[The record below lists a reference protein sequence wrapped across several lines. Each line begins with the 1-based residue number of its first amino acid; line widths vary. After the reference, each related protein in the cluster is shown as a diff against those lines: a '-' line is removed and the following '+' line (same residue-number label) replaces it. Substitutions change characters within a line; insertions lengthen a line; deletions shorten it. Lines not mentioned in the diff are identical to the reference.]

1 MGAARYRP
9 NPNGRPVPIPF
20 DIAANNREN
29 NANVDTFISNQ
40 ASKDQMY
47 ENKTQKIITK
57 KKGKGFLNDVNYGAL
72 LRWLNENISNTVTNV
87 ATTSPMVGYTDF
99 NKLATQKNLI
109 GAKDKVGQSR
119 SFVSN
124 SGLNAIENI
133 ATGKGSRDD
142 IKSLAYWF
150 GGGKVAH
157 GLMASDVTRLANEYL
172 PKSVKNTPAIRGFI
186 ETEKLGSAG
195 INKLIDLLVA
205 GKDEVQKV
213 IRNR

>member
-1 MGAARYRP
+1 MGAGRYRP

-20 DIAANNREN
+20 DIAANNRDN
-29 NANVDTFISNQ
+29 NANVNTAVNNQ

-47 ENKTQKIITK
+47 ENKTKKIVTK
-57 KKGKGFLNDVNYGAL
+57 KKGKGFLNDEINFNAL
-72 LRWLNENISNTVTNV
+72 LRWLNENVSNTVTNAV
-87 ATTSPMVGYTDF
+87 TTSPMVGYTDF

-119 SFVSN
+119 SVVSE

-142 IKSLAYWF
+142 VKSLAYWL

-157 GLMASDVTRLANEYL
+157 GLVASDVTRLANEYL

-186 ETEKLGSAG
+186 ETEKLGSAA
-195 INKLIDLLVA
+195 INKFIDLLT
-205 GKDEVQKV
+205 KK
-213 IRNR
+213 R